1 MNTASLHGAYQL
13 FRYNNILLASVQ
25 GSCNL
30 ALIEQFCE
38 EFMQLG
44 RSLVKAKPWAHIV
57 MLEQWELTVP
67 EAEQHITRLQQWCIE
82 QGMSH
87 VAQVFSFSPLKQY
100 QLERMLPDEQRY
112 AKRVFKDID
121 NATLWLSQQGF
132 SCASKLSYI
141 KNKPSMIQRH
151 FDLVA

>member
-1 MNTASLHGAYQL
+1 MNTARLHGAYQL

-30 ALIEQFCE
+30 ELIKQFCQ
-38 EFMQLG
+38 EFTQLG
-44 RSLVKAKPWAHIV
+44 KPLVKPWAHLV

-67 EAEQHITRLQQWCIE
+67 EAEQHITHLQQWCVE
-82 QGMSH
+82 RGMSH

-112 AKRVFKDID
+112 TKRVFKDV
-121 NATLWLSQQGF
+121 NLASQWLSEQGF
-132 SCASKLSYI
+132 SCAEKLCFV
-141 KNKPSMIQRH
+141 KHKPSMIQRH
-151 FDLVA
+151 FEKVA

>member
-1 MNTASLHGAYQL
+1 MSKAPLHGAYQL
-13 FRYNNILLASVQ
+13 FRYNNILLASIQ

-30 ALIEQFCE
+30 TLIEQFCE

-44 RSLVKAKPWAHIV
+44 DSLVKPWAHIV
-57 MLEQWELTVP
+57 MLEHWELTVP
-67 EAEQHITRLQQWCIE
+67 EAEQQIIQLQQWCIDR
-82 QGMSH
+82 GMSH

-112 AKRVFKDID
+112 SKRVFKDI
-121 NATLWLSQQGF
+121 NTATQWLSEQGF
-132 SCASKLSYI
+132 SYATKLSFI

-151 FDLVA
+151 FELVA